1 MFASLIYA
9 FGIISFALAWLA
21 NDHYR
26 PWVNFHSEALALLG
40 LGLLLISFAFQRRSM
55 PARAP
60 YAAAWVLLLS
70 ILPWL
75 QYAVGLSLFAGD
87 ALITSLYLFSFGA
100 AIWLGYG
107 YTVSLPSNMKALTPI
122 FYVLWLVALASAAI
136 GLIQWLVLTDP
147 FTVYVVQADSADSN
161 RAMGNLGQ
169 PNQLATLLLI
179 GIACLLWTYEQ
190 RHISASGLLCG
201 TLLLT
206 MSLVFT
212 QSRAGMFSALLMAVF
227 LTLKNQHN
235 ALRLRRRYILV
246 WLVAFMTAVLLLPV
260 VHDLLLMSS
269 SRGSVR
275 LSDGARSIMWS
286 QVLAGISQSPW
297 FGYGWNQTPAAH
309 AAGSIAFPGSLTFT
323 YAHNIVLDLVAWNGV
338 PIGLLLSAVCVWWF
352 YSRIKA
358 AKDSNSIYAMACLLP
373 IATHSLFEFPFAYSY
388 FLVASGLMVG
398 IVEGSRPEVKTVKL
412 NIQLVFASLALWFV
426 VGTYIVYEY
435 ILVEE
440 DFRVV
445 RFENLR
451 LGRTPTGYEMPNI
464 WMLSHMGAMLNA
476 GRQQAVPGMSSA
488 EIENLRKV
496 SQKFPYG
503 AMSFRYTMAL
513 ALNGQPLAATRQMA
527 IIRGMYGERYYQ
539 GAVSVLREQQQEK
552 YPELAKV
559 LTP

>member
-1 MFASLIYA
+1 
-9 FGIISFALAWLA
+9 
-21 NDHYR
+21 
-26 PWVNFHSEALALLG
+26 
-40 LGLLLISFAFQRRSM
+40 
-55 PARAP
+55 
-60 YAAAWVLLLS
+60 
-70 ILPWL
+70 
-75 QYAVGLSLFAGD
+75 
-87 ALITSLYLFSFGA
+87 
-100 AIWLGYG
+100 
-107 YTVSLPSNMKALTPI
+107 
-122 FYVLWLVALASAAI
+122 
-136 GLIQWLVLTDP
+136 
-147 FTVYVVQADSADSN
+147 
-161 RAMGNLGQ
+161 
-169 PNQLATLLLI
+169 
-179 GIACLLWTYEQ
+179 
-190 RHISASGLLCG
+190 
-201 TLLLT
+201 
-206 MSLVFT
+206 
-212 QSRAGMFSALLMAVF
+212 
-227 LTLKNQHN
+227 
-235 ALRLRRRYILV
+235 
-246 WLVAFMTAVLLLPV
+246 
-260 VHDLLLMSS
+260 
-269 SRGSVR
+269 
-275 LSDGARSIMWS
+275 
-286 QVLAGISQSPW
+286 
-297 FGYGWNQTPAAH
+297 
-309 AAGSIAFPGSLTFT
+309 
-323 YAHNIVLDLVAWNGV
+323 
-338 PIGLLLSAVCVWWF
+338 
-352 YSRIKA
+352 
-358 AKDSNSIYAMACLLP
+358 MACLLP

-503 AMSFRYTMAL
+503 ALSFRYTMAL
-513 ALNGQPLAATRQMA
+513 ALNGQPVAATRQMA